1 MNRPASTEQMF
12 RREFISWTTWL
23 LVGVPSVLGSVALLT
38 ATGMPRVDAAVLGL
52 QAWLALG
59 AVWLCSRGILALV
72 TRPRWESLGV
82 AVAFALGAGM
92 RAYVEATALDSW
104 LFAPVAIVYI
114 FLLSLL
120 FATVVESTRSHLNI
134 MRRLRDIHATLEA
147 VSDRV
152 DIETRV
158 LQRSMQ
164 EAVLSALEM
173 ALRSAKDRREVSIQM
188 KRVTQDVVRPMSHD
202 LAHTEPD
209 TVNVALRVAGGFDMR
224 SVVRAALSSNPC
236 HPVLLPTV
244 FVLSILPPLTAIFG
258 LGQVLLVTLVMWTIT
273 AALLGAFS
281 RLPWARMPVILGA
294 VLLPMSILAAG
305 VMALLALQSVAQP
318 AMSFETRGIY
328 GLVFLVFLGVVMA
341 LLVGLRKE
349 QPRIRERLIEANMH
363 LAETASLAS
372 GRLRRERRNLAKI
385 FHGVVQ
391 PRLIARAIEESDAK
405 GAVDVDALLTD
416 LTEVLSRAVEQE
428 SSVDLRGVLNDLQ
441 EVWTHTTRIE
451 ITVSESVDRAV
462 SADHLVGRALCE
474 VACEAVNN
482 AVVRA
487 DAPWVSLDAWV
498 HERRI
503 HLRVRNPSP
512 SAPGVGVDS
521 RKGLGTD
528 LYQSMTDRWELTEV
542 DGEIVFSAEFISL
555 RDIYAERTFRR

>member
-1 MNRPASTEQMF
+1 MNRRGPSEQMV
-12 RREFISWTTWL
+12 RPEFISWTTWL
-23 LVGVPSVLGSVALLT
+23 LVGVPGVLGSVALLA
-38 ATGMPRVDAAVLGL
+38 ATGMPRVEAAVVGL

-59 AVWLCSRGILALV
+59 VVWLCSRGILAWV
-72 TRPRWESLGV
+72 ARPRWESLGV
-82 AVAFALGAGM
+82 AVAFALGAGV
-92 RAYVEATALDSW
+92 RAYVEATALGSG
-104 LFAPVAIVYI
+104 LFAPAAIVYI

-120 FATVVESTRSHLNI
+120 FATVVESTRAHLSI
-134 MRRLRDIHATLEA
+134 MRRLRGIHATLEA

-209 TVNVALRVAGGFDMR
+209 TVNVALHHAGGFDLR
-224 SVVRAALSSNPC
+224 SVVRATLSSKPC
-236 HPVLLPTV
+236 HPVLLPTI

-258 LGQVLLVTLVMWTIT
+258 LGQILLVTLVVWTIT
-273 AALLGAFS
+273 AALLGVLS
-281 RLPWARMPVILGA
+281 RLPWANMPLILGA
-294 VLLPMSILAAG
+294 VLLPMSFLTAG
-305 VMALLALQSVAQP
+305 GMALLAQLSVAQP
-318 AMSFETRGIY
+318 AMSFEAQGVY
-328 GLVFLVFLGVVMA
+328 GLVFLVFIGVVMA
-341 LLVGLRKE
+341 ILVGVRKE
-349 QPRIRERLIEANMH
+349 QPRIRERLIEANMR
-363 LAETASLAS
+363 LAETTSLAS

-385 FHGVVQ
+385 LHGVVQ
-391 PRLIARAIEESDAK
+391 PRIIARAIEESDAM
-405 GAVDVDALLTD
+405 GAVDVEALLAD

-428 SSVDLRGVLNDLQ
+428 SGVDLRGVLNDLQ
-441 EVWTHTTRIE
+441 EVWSHTTRIE
-451 ITVSESVDRAV
+451 ISVSESVDRAV

-487 DAPWVSLDAWV
+487 DAPWVILDAWV

-503 HLRVRNPSP
+503 HLRVRNPIPLSP
-512 SAPGVGVDS
+512 WEGMDS
-521 RKGLGTD
+521 RKGLGMD
-528 LYQSMTDRWELTEV
+528 LYQAVTDRWELTEV
-542 DGEIVFSAEFISL
+542 DGEIVFSAEFVSL
-555 RDIYAERTFRR
+555 RDIYAERTFHR